1 MRYEDENHT
10 DLRKIPD
17 DIKSI
22 NARTDE
28 NLQRGINNR
37 SL

>member
-1 MRYEDENHT
+1 MKIIRIYE
-10 DLRKIPD
+10 KYPD

-28 NLQRGINNR
+28 NLQ
-37 SL
+37 